1 MICLAREHKRFFTI
15 MIIPHSERT
24 VRSFRVPLAYVEA
37 VLTVLGLVGLALLI
51 FTNSYQKMTANMG
64 ELRQLRQVTAEQRE
78 QLDSLSKETEAVQDS
93 LRKLEDLDRQVRE
106 MMKLGPKPTAPAPK
120 DGNSVGLAPVSPN
133 YRPTLRDAARVASL
147 GGPGFPVGS
156 AETSGLIAALG
167 PQSSEV
173 GSSRGGL
180 EVSAQMLAELGQAK
194 AEIETRQTSLEQLHK
209 DVAEK
214 LRYLAAKPSIWPSY
228 GQITSDYGYRRN
240 PYGWGS
246 EFHPGVDIAA
256 PYGSPVYATG
266 DGVVV
271 EAGWDGGYGKK
282 VTVDHGYGFVT
293 IYGHNSRI
301 AVEVGD
307 HVKKGQV
314 VAYVG
319 MTGRTTGPHVHYE
332 VHVNG
337 TLVNARNYL
346 TD

>member
-1 MICLAREHKRFFTI
+1 MKDRKRFFTI
-15 MIIPHSERT
+15 MVIPHSERS
-24 VRSFRVPLAYVEA
+24 VRSFRLPLAYLEA
-37 VLTVLGLVGLALLI
+37 GLTVLGLVGLALLI
-51 FTNSYQKMTANMG
+51 FTNSYQKMAANMG
-64 ELRQLRQVTAEQRE
+64 ELRQLRQLTSEQRE
-78 QLDSLSKETEAVQDS
+78 QLDSLSKETEAVQES
-93 LRKLEDLDRQVRE
+93 LRKLEELDKQVRE
-106 MMKLGPKPTAPAPK
+106 MMKLAPRPAN
-120 DGNSVGLAPVSPN
+120 GNSQDTKSVGLVPGSEEPN
-133 YRPTLRDAARVASL
+133 YRPTLRDAARIASI
-147 GGPGFPVGS
+147 GGPGLPAGS

-167 PQSSEV
+167 SADSQAQA
-173 GSSRGGL
+173 SRGDL
-180 EVSAQMLAELGQAK
+180 DISAQMLATLEQAK
-194 AEIETRQTSLEQLHK
+194 TEIETRQVSLEQLHN

-214 LRYLAAKPSIWPSY
+214 LRYLAAKPSIWPAY
-228 GQITSDYGYRRN
+228 GDVTSSFGYRRN

-256 PYGSPVYATG
+256 PYGTAVYATG
-266 DGVVV
+266 DGVVI

-282 VTVDHGYGFVT
+282 VTINHGYGFVT
-293 IYGHNSRI
+293 MYGHNSRL

-337 TLVNARNYL
+337 QLVNPRAYL